1 MQVVPG
7 VQMLPFEIGQA
18 YIWDWGAG
26 LTVVDSGVVGSADA
40 ILAAVAALGRS
51 PEDVREIV
59 LTHYHDDHRG
69 GAAELAART
78 GARVV
83 AHRRRRR

>member
-26 LTVVDSGVVGSADA
+26 LTVVDSGVVRSADA

-51 PEDVREIV
+51 PRI
-59 LTHYHDDHRG
+59 T
-69 GAAELAART
+69 GASARCATTLAPVLAASSAAPPR
-78 GARVV
+78 
-83 AHRRRRR
+83 